1 MKHFLDRITGEIF
14 AYEDDG
20 SQDEFIKEGLDPV
33 SDQELTALRKAQD
46 DALAPTP
53 EQMLQA
59 ASIKRDELLAI
70 AALRIAPLQ
79 DAIDLGASTN
89 SDEVRLTLWKKY
101 RVAVNRVAE
110 QPDYP
115 CEVTWPTPPAE

>member
-79 DAIDLGASTN
+79 DAIDLGESTN

-101 RVAVNRVAE
+101 RVAVNRVTE

-115 CEVTWPTPPAE
+115 CEVTWPTPPDE

>member
-53 EQMLQA
+53 EHMLQA

-79 DAIDLGASTN
+79 DAIDLGESTN

-101 RVAVNRVAE
+101 RVAVNRVIE
-110 QPDYP
+110 QPNYP
-115 CEVTWPTPPAE
+115 CEVTWPPPPAE

>member
-79 DAIDLGASTN
+79 DAIDLGESTN

-101 RVAVNRVAE
+101 RVAVNRVTE